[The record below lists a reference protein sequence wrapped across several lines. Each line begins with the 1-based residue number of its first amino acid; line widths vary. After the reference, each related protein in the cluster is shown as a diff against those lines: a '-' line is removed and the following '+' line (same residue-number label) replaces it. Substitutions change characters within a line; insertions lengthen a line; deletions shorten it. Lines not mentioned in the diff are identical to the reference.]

1 LLIGWLGYLSF
12 GPNVQG
18 SVIDNIGNNVEEFG
32 KTLVAIV
39 NFGFMMTA
47 GLSFP
52 MLFFNCRNFVMSVVM
67 DIMNVCAPKKKQKVN
82 ETIASTDLNNQE
94 QLLEG
99 GPQKQLEKERQ
110 ERMSE
115 AIEDN
120 PVDIKRELNPEEE
133 KQAKTLNILFY
144 VVSITMLV
152 ALVLLADFVEDFDS
166 WISWIAGIAAN
177 SIAFILPALFYIFST
192 FHKKNNIW
200 YRLAITSLVLGTVSL
215 VLNVFSN
222 FYKAFSKS

>member
-1 LLIGWLGYLSF
+1 
-12 GPNVQG
+12 
-18 SVIDNIGNNVEEFG
+18 
-32 KTLVAIV
+32 
-39 NFGFMMTA
+39 
-47 GLSFP
+47 
-52 MLFFNCRNFVMSVVM
+52 MSVVL
-67 DIMNVCAPKKKQKVN
+67 DIMNLCTPKKKQKVN
-82 ETIASTDLNNQE
+82 ETFASTDLNNQE

-99 GPQKQLEKERQ
+99 GSQNKFEKERQ

-120 PVDIKRELNPEEE
+120 PIDIKKELNPEEQ

-144 VVSITMLV
+144 VVSVSMLV

-192 FHKKNNIW
+192 HSKKGNTW
-200 YRLAITSLVLGTVSL
+200 YSLAITSLILGVVSL
-215 VLNVFSN
+215 LLNVFSN
-222 FYKAFSKS
+222 IYKTVTKS